1 MQQDQDTITPQIVAD
16 HGLNEEEYDRILNAM
31 GRVPNMLELGIFSVM
46 WSEHC
51 SYKSSR
57 IHLKKL
63 PTTAPWVI
71 CGPGE
76 NAGVIDIGEGPNG
89 TKLAAIFKME
99 SHNHPS
105 YIEPYQGAATGVGG
119 ILRDVFTMGAR
130 PVANLNALR
139 FGRPDHPKM
148 KSLVKGVVAGIGG
161 YGNCVGVPTVGG
173 ETNFHPA
180 YDGNILVNAMTVGIA
195 DQDKIFYSAATGV
208 GNPIVY
214 VGSKTGRDGIH
225 GATMASADFGDD
237 IEEKRP
243 TVQVG
248 DPFTEKLLIE
258 ACLELMASDA
268 IVAIQDMGA
277 AGLTSSSVE
286 MATNGKAGI
295 ILNMDM
301 VPCRETG
308 MTPYEMMLSESQE
321 RMLMVL
327 KPGREDFAKAI
338 FDKWELDFAVI
349 GEVTEAGPDGGH
361 MVLTWKGE
369 VVCDIPLG
377 PLAEDAPLYDRP
389 AASKEEYKAW
399 ANVAPLGD
407 IPESTDIAADLLK
420 LMASPDI
427 ASRAWIWQQY
437 DSQVGGDTAQ
447 LSGGDAAVVR
457 IHGTNRALAMTT
469 DCTPRYCYADPYEGG
484 KQAVAETYR
493 NICAVG
499 AKPLAITNCLNF
511 ANPQRPEIMAQIVGC
526 LEGMGDA
533 CRALDYPIVSG
544 NVSLYN
550 ESKATGGGSAILPT
564 PAIGGVGVL
573 EDVSK
578 MATIGFKAE
587 GDEIWL
593 LGDSFYGQNDLGQ
606 SLWLRE
612 IHGRE
617 DGDAPQ
623 VDLEAER
630 KSGSA
635 IRKLIELGA
644 TASVHDVSDGG
655 LAVCLVEMAM
665 AGNRGCDVHRYVTHD
680 EWFFSETQGLY
691 VFTVAKGSEL
701 SGEALLQYGWD
712 NGLELQQ
719 IGEVGGDAVILRAE
733 EGNPRASVALAD
745 LRAAHESFFKDWME
759 T

>member
-1 MQQDQDTITPQIVAD
+1 MAEITPDIVAA
-16 HGLNEEEYDRILNAM
+16 HGLSEEEYARVLSAL
-31 GRVPNMLELGIFSVM
+31 GREPNMVELGIFSVM

-57 IHLKKL
+57 LHLKKL
-63 PTTAPWVI
+63 PTEAPWVI

-76 NAGVIDIGEGPNG
+76 NAGVIDIGDGQ
-89 TKLAAIFKME
+89 AAIFKME

-139 FGRPDHPKM
+139 FGDPKHPKM
-148 KSLVKGVVAGIGG
+148 KALVKGVVAGIGG

-173 ETNFHPA
+173 ETNFHSA
-180 YDGNILVNAMTVGIA
+180 YDGNILVNAMTVGVA
-195 DQDKIFYSAATGV
+195 DADKIFYSAATGL

-237 IEEKRP
+237 IDAKRP

-248 DPFTEKLLIE
+248 DPFVEKLLIE
-258 ACLELMASDA
+258 ACLELMATDA

-295 ILNMDM
+295 ILDMDK
-301 VPCRETG
+301 VPCREQG

-327 KPGREDFAKAI
+327 KPGKEPMAAAI
-338 FDKWELDFAVI
+338 FKKWELDFAVI
-349 GEVTEAGPDGGH
+349 GEVTDTGH
-361 MVLTWKGE
+361 MVLEFDGE

-377 PLAEDAPLYDRP
+377 PLADDAPMYDRP
-389 AASKEEYKAW
+389 YASKEEYKAW

-407 IPESTDIAADLLK
+407 IPESTDIGADLLK
-420 LMASPDI
+420 LMACPDL
-427 ASRAWIWQQY
+427 ASRRWIWEQY
-437 DSQVGGDTAQ
+437 DSQVGADTMQ
-447 LSGGDAAVVR
+447 KSGGDAAVVR
-457 IHGTNRALAMTT
+457 IHGTKKALAMST

-484 KQAVAETYR
+484 KQAVAECYR
-493 NICAVG
+493 NLSAVG
-499 AKPLAITNCLNF
+499 ATPLAITNCLNF

-533 CRALDYPIVSG
+533 CRALDFPIVSG

-564 PAIGGVGVL
+564 PAIGGVGL
-573 EDVSK
+573 MQDHEK

-587 GDEIWL
+587 GDVIWILGERMHGSQEI
-593 LGDSFYGQNDLGQ
+593 GQ

-612 IHGRE
+612 IHERE
-617 DGDAPQ
+617 AGQAPS
-623 VDLEAER
+623 VNLEAER
-630 KSGSA
+630 QNGEL
-635 IRKLIELGA
+635 IRLLIDQGLV
-644 TASVHDVSDGG
+644 TAVHDISDGG
-655 LAVCLVEMAM
+655 LAVALAEMAL
-665 AGNRGCDVHRYVTHD
+665 ASSVGADVQRYLTNNSSYFA
-680 EWFFSETQGLY
+680 ESQARY
-691 VFTVAKGSEL
+691 IFTTAPDVKIPVSYGSGDDSRNL
-701 SGEALLQYGWD
+701 FA
-712 NGLELQQ
+712 
-719 IGEVGGDAVILRAE
+719 IGRVGGTSLKLRGDENEIFADIPLTALRE
-733 EGNPRASVALAD
+733 ASD
-745 LRAAHESFFKDWME
+745 SFFRDWME
-759 T
+759 G